1 MTTLSSHC
9 VLNPLQTAA
18 RAIQQERPGGARGVR
33 SSPKEQSRLVTHTA
47 SPPED
52 LLPAVARGDAA
63 AVKACLD
70 RYGALVWSLAR
81 RMCRSGTDAE
91 DAVQEIFVSVWKNAG
106 RFDATKGSEVTFIA
120 TIARRRLIDRMRQAG
135 RRPNES
141 PIESG
146 GGMAVSQ
153 DSVGA
158 PVELREEVGIAS
170 RAMAEL
176 SEDQR
181 RVLQMSIGHGL
192 SHEKI
197 AEATGI
203 PLGTVKTHIRRGLIR
218 VRALLEEHRERTGRE
233 VQT

>member
-1 MTTLSSHC
+1 MT
-9 VLNPLQTAA
+9 QTT
-18 RAIQQERPGGARGVR
+18 P
-33 SSPKEQSRLVTHTA
+33 
-47 SPPED
+47 PPED

-81 RMCRSGTDAE
+81 RMCRSGADAE
-91 DAVQEIFVSVWKNAG
+91 DAVQEIFVSVWKNAA
-106 RFDATKGSEVTFIA
+106 RFDPEKGSEVTFIA
-120 TIARRRLIDRMRQAG
+120 TIARRRLIDRMRHAG
-135 RRPNES
+135 RRPA
-141 PIESG
+141 PG
-146 GGMAVSQ
+146 GIDAGAGMAVT
-153 DSVGA
+153 DDTVGA
-158 PVELREEVGIAS
+158 TVEQREEVQIAS
-170 RAMAEL
+170 RALSEL

-218 VRALLEEHRERTGRE
+218 VRGLLEEHRERTGRG
-233 VQT
+233 VQA

>member
-1 MTTLSSHC
+1 MTDTTQ
-9 VLNPLQTAA
+9 PL
-18 RAIQQERPGGARGVR
+18 P
-33 SSPKEQSRLVTHTA
+33 
-47 SPPED
+47 D

-91 DAVQEIFVSVWKNAG
+91 DAVQEIFVSIWKNAA
-106 RFDATKGSEVTFIA
+106 RFDPEKGSEVTFVA
-120 TIARRRLIDRMRQAG
+120 TIARRRLIDRMRQTG
-135 RRPNES
+135 RRPQETA
-141 PIESG
+141 IDAG
-146 GGMAVSQ
+146 GSYAVSADQ
-153 DSVGA
+153 VGA
-158 PVELREEVGIAS
+158 PVETREEVAVAS

-218 VRALLEEHRERTGRE
+218 VRSLLEEHRERTVRGVE
-233 VQT
+233 A

>member
-1 MTTLSSHC
+1 MSNTVST
-9 VLNPLQTAA
+9 
-18 RAIQQERPGGARGVR
+18 
-33 SSPKEQSRLVTHTA
+33 
-47 SPPED
+47 PED
-52 LLPAVARGDAA
+52 LLPAVARGDAS

-70 RYGALVWSLAR
+70 RYGALIWSLAR
-81 RMCRSGTDAE
+81 RTCRSGADAE
-91 DAVQEIFVSVWKNAG
+91 DAVQEIFVSIWKNAA
-106 RFDATKGSEVTFIA
+106 RFDPERGSEVTFVA

-141 PIESG
+141 PIEAG
-146 GGMAVSQ
+146 GGMAISDDQVA
-153 DSVGA
+153 A
-158 PVELREEVGIAS
+158 PTELREEVQIAS
-170 RAMAEL
+170 RALAEL

-218 VRALLEEHRERTGRE
+218 VRSLLEEQRERTGRGVE
-233 VQT
+233 A

>member
-1 MTTLSSHC
+1 MSC
-9 VLNPLQTAA
+9 CRVRNDDRRTALA
-18 RAIQQERPGGARGVR
+18 APHHRSVAVRRVR
-33 SSPKEQSRLVTHTA
+33 SATKEPAFTVSST
-47 SPPED
+47 PPTPHD

-81 RMCRSGTDAE
+81 RMSRSGTDAE
-91 DAVQEIFVSVWKNAG
+91 DAVQEIFISVWKNAG
-106 RFDATKGSEVTFIA
+106 RFDPNKGSEVTFVA
-120 TIARRRLIDRMRQAG
+120 TIARRRLIDRLRQSG

-146 GGMAVSQ
+146 PSPT
-153 DSVGA
+153 A
-158 PVELREEVGIAS
+158 PGDEITAPAELREEVGIAN
-170 RAMAEL
+170 RALAEL
-176 SEDQR
+176 GEDQR

-192 SHEKI
+192 SHERI

-218 VRALLEEHRERTGRE
+218 VRALLEEQRERTQGE
-233 VQT
+233 VRA

>member
-1 MTTLSSHC
+1 M
-9 VLNPLQTAA
+9 LNPSQAAA
-18 RAIQQERPGGARGVR
+18 RAIQSDRPGGARGVR
-33 SSPKEQSRLVTHTA
+33 YLSKEQPSVVTDTA
-47 SPPED
+47 TPPED

-81 RMCRSGTDAE
+81 RMSRSGTDAE
-91 DAVQEIFVSVWKNAG
+91 DAVQEIFISVWKNAG
-106 RFDATKGSEVTFIA
+106 RFDPNKGSEVTFVA
-120 TIARRRLIDRMRQAG
+120 TIARRRLIDRLRQSG

-146 GGMAVSQ
+146 PSPT
-153 DSVGA
+153 A
-158 PVELREEVGIAS
+158 PGDEITAPAELREEVGIAN
-170 RAMAEL
+170 RALAEL
-176 SEDQR
+176 GEDQR

-192 SHEKI
+192 SHERI

-218 VRALLEEHRERTGRE
+218 VRALLEEQRERTQGE
-233 VQT
+233 VRA

>member
-1 MTTLSSHC
+1 MFSIC
-9 VLNPLQTAA
+9 PRNPHAPHA
-18 RAIQQERPGGARGVR
+18 RAFQQDRPTSLRGVQSRPKERP
-33 SSPKEQSRLVTHTA
+33 SSVTSTA
-47 SPPED
+47 TPPED
-52 LLPAVARGDAA
+52 LLPAVARGEPDA
-63 AVKACLD
+63 VQACLD

-81 RMCRSGTDAE
+81 RMCRSGADAE
-91 DAVQEIFVSVWKNAG
+91 DAVQEIFVSVWKNAD
-106 RFDATKGSEVTFIA
+106 RFDPEKGSEVTFVA

-135 RRPNES
+135 RRPAEATLDAGS
-141 PIESG
+141 
-146 GGMAVSQ
+146 AVAA
-153 DSVGA
+153 A
-158 PVELREEVGIAS
+158 PDAVDAPAELREEVAIAG

-218 VRALLEEHRERTGRE
+218 VRALLEEHRTASGRG
-233 VQT
+233 VPS

>member
-1 MTTLSSHC
+1 MTDS
-9 VLNPLQTAA
+9 NP
-18 RAIQQERPGGARGVR
+18 
-33 SSPKEQSRLVTHTA
+33 SPIT
-47 SPPED
+47 ED

-81 RMCRSGTDAE
+81 RMCRSGADAE
-91 DAVQEIFVSVWKNAG
+91 DAVQEIFVSVWKNAS
-106 RFDATKGSEVTFIA
+106 RFDPDKGSEVTFIA
-120 TIARRRLIDRMRQAG
+120 TIARRRLIDRMRHAG
-135 RRPNES
+135 RRPT
-141 PIESG
+141 PAGIDAG
-146 GGMAVSQ
+146 GGQAVSE
-153 DSVGA
+153 DTVGA
-158 PVELREEVGIAS
+158 PAELREEVQIAS

-218 VRALLEEHRERTGRE
+218 VRGLLEEHRERTGRG
-233 VQT
+233 VQA

>member
-1 MTTLSSHC
+1 MITLSGHAL
-9 VLNPLQTAA
+9 LNRHESAA
-18 RAIQQERPGGARGVR
+18 RAIQTDRPGGARGVG
-33 SSPKEQSRLVTHTA
+33 SSPKDHSSLVTNTA
-47 SPPED
+47 PPPED

-135 RRPNES
+135 RRPNETN
-141 PIESG
+141 IEAG
-146 GGMAVSQ
+146 GGRAVSA
-153 DSVGA
+153 DEVGA
-158 PVELREEVGIAS
+158 PAELREEVGIAN

-233 VQT
+233 VQA